1 MRQASCSFQAAQ
13 SGALGMLQCLL
24 AGGGDQQ
31 ARGAAACS
39 LCSCIRA
46 GVAAAAAA
54 GAGIKASSAPSKRPS
69 HRAPGPTAMAG
80 ACGTRAW
87 HGSGAT
93 GQTPRSKRMEWD
105 GSVAG
110 HCSEITHSLALF
122 SLKWAAESDA
132 EDHVAVYAVTCCRS
146 YLLTMNSYEVSD
158 FRYLASPNL
167 TAGKQWSTIKV
178 QTPGMAACLNLNKR
192 DSILHHAADSFHNPN
207 ACFKPA

>member
-46 GVAAAAAA
+46 GVAAAAA
-54 GAGIKASSAPSKRPS
+54 GAGIKASSAPSKRPERD
-69 HRAPGPTAMAG
+69 HHIFPQAPPPWPELVVQGH
-80 ACGTRAW
+80 GTDQR
-87 HGSGAT
+87 AT

-146 YLLTMNSYEVSD
+146 YLLTM
-158 FRYLASPNL
+158 
-167 TAGKQWSTIKV
+167 IKV
-178 QTPGMAACLNLNKR
+178 SRPKF
-192 DSILHHAADSFHNPN
+192 D
-207 ACFKPA
+207 